1 MKKPLHGYPFIF
13 ALYPLLTLLTHSTS
27 PHLIQSELKTAAL
40 LALGGIVL
48 YLALWFFI
56 KQPGR
61 AALLA
66 GLWILL
72 YNAYTPVYEL
82 IEDRALGGFIYGR
95 HRYLLP
101 VWVGLALVAS
111 FLMIRGLK
119 RDRALTAVF
128 NVSAAG
134 MLVVG
139 LVYSAISGSY
149 LAPLRA
155 VGLLPPPKLEVT
167 YIDVGNIGDDR
178 EGMVG
183 DSILLHTSDGHV
195 ALIDGGYNNGM
206 ALEYLQEHG
215 VTHIDLVVLT
225 HPHDDHAGGLIEVLR
240 AIPAD
245 LLVSNGQPLENAP
258 VYDEYRRAVEESG
271 IKEQIVMEGDVL
283 PFGTLYF
290 EVLNPRALIP
300 DNHNHGSVVL
310 RLVNGEVSFLF
321 TGDMDWLAES
331 ILLQGG
337 THVQSTILKVAHHG
351 YNNQSKPPFIA
362 KVAPEVA
369 IYSAGPNIP
378 DFPHA
383 ETLSTLFEVGAVIYG
398 TDVNG
403 DITVKTDGKTYEV
416 LTERGGPLD

>member
-1 MKKPLHGYPFIF
+1 MKKPLHVYPFIF
-13 ALYPLLTLLTHSTS
+13 ALYPLLTLLTHYTPSNLMQGALT
-27 PHLIQSELKTAAL
+27 TAAL
-40 LALGGIVL
+40 LALAGVVL
-48 YLALWFFI
+48 YLALWFII

-72 YNAYTPVYEL
+72 YVAYLPAYEL
-82 IEDRALGGFIYGR
+82 IEDRMLGGFMYGR

-101 VWVGLALVAS
+101 VWVGLALVAT
-111 FLMIRGLK
+111 FLVIRGMK
-119 RDRALTAVF
+119 RARVLTGVF
-128 NVSAAG
+128 NVAAAG
-134 MLVVG
+134 MLLVG
-139 LVYSAISGSY
+139 LGYSAISGGY

-155 VGLLPPPKLEVT
+155 AGILPPPMLEVT
-167 YIDVGNIGDDR
+167 YIDVGNIGDDI

-183 DSILLHTSDGHV
+183 DSILLRTSDGYV

-206 ALEYLQEHG
+206 ALKYLQAHG
-215 VTHIDLVVLT
+215 VDHIDLLVLT

-240 AIPAD
+240 AIPVD

-258 VYDEYRRAVEESG
+258 VYDEFRRAVEESG
-271 IKEQIVMEGDVL
+271 VKERIVMEGDVL
-283 PFGTLYF
+283 QFGTLFF
-290 EVLNPRALIP
+290 EVISPRDLIS

-310 RLVNGEVSFLF
+310 HLVNGKVSFLF

-362 KVAPEVA
+362 RVAPEVA
-369 IYSAGPNIP
+369 IYSSGPNIP
-378 DFPHA
+378 EFPHTD
-383 ETLSTLFEVGAVIYG
+383 TLSTLFEAGAAIYG
-398 TDVNG
+398 TDING